1 MTFIV
6 YALLGHTITPAVAF
20 TVVSL
25 FQIVRNPFGQIRK
38 MMILSRVVRAC
49 RLADLERIDAAAQ
62 TLTLYAQ
69 CTIALTRLAEL
80 LELPAADSLG
90 AAELLQDGPTGE
102 RDEFGVLRES
112 RLSGDAD
119 EDSSVML
126 SARRC
131 SFSWGGDWMLQDLEL
146 QVKRGSLV
154 AVVGA
159 VGSGKSSLLSA
170 LLGHM
175 PRLRGKLV
183 WRLQGAKPAFVS
195 QEPFLISDSVREN
208 ILLGQPYDRARFEEV
223 VRVCC
228 LEDDLA
234 QLASGEWTEV
244 GERGVTVSG
253 GQRTRIGLARAVYRR
268 APAVL
273 MDDPLSAVDSH
284 VGQALMT
291 EAIVGYLGG
300 YGATRIL
307 VTNQLALLREAA
319 VGQIVVLDGGRV
331 AESGS
336 FARLSG
342 GDGLFAKMLR
352 AVGKQRESGTTP
364 SESRATE
371 SGQLSATPR
380 SSQGESGKKAAGEEQ
395 TQQGAVSRATFLAYA
410 HAGAG
415 GSWPAFALLM
425 FGFCLAEA
433 CFVTID
439 SWLAVWSDD
448 RLHWSSGGYIAVY
461 ACLTVFYFVVT
472 LVRSIGVARFGVS
485 SSRSLYA
492 AMQERVLYCPMR
504 LFDTVPTG
512 RLLNRFTKDISD
524 VDDTLVGSFCWAI
537 MSMLRVVSICVVITG
552 IQPMFLLG
560 LVFVFRMYAKRRQL
574 YRGAAREL
582 QRIESV
588 SRSPL
593 YSHFAETIE
602 GAPTIAAHGDAA
614 LFSERFHAHL
624 RRNLR
629 AFYAQSVTGSWF
641 SLQLQLLGACLVGAC
656 ALSMV
661 LSMGGVSAGLVG
673 LALSYS
679 NNIVINLNGMMFDW
693 VRAETRMVGVERILE
708 YSNDLPQEAH
718 APSSGSAA
726 TSKPPS
732 DWPRFGAVEF
742 DSVRMRYDRALPL
755 VLKGVSFSV
764 EAGQLVGV
772 VGRTGSGKS
781 SLFSALF
788 RMVDLDAGSIIIDGV
803 EISRL
808 DLSTLRPR
816 LAVIPQEPIIFAGTV
831 RSNIDMYGQATTEQV
846 LAAIAA
852 AALQNVASS
861 LPGGK
866 EDGGLSGMVESKGTN
881 LSVGERQLLCLARAH
896 LRSSKL
902 LLLDEATASVDT
914 VTDGRIQRT
923 IRNDAQFASATRIII
938 AHRLQTI
945 IDADRVLVM
954 DAGSVAEFGK
964 PRDLLA
970 KAPAVGEGAP
980 GTARDGMFA
989 ALTKDSGLDLR
1000 AAWDAAATG
1009 FYGRP
1014 QPLE

>member
-1 MTFIV
+1 MLLLTVTIPIITSVVTFIV

-25 FQIVRNPFGQIRK
+25 FQIVRNPFGQIP
-38 MMILSRVVRAC
+38 
-49 RLADLERIDAAAQ
+49 Q
-62 TLTLYAQ
+62 TLTMYAQ

-80 LELPAADSLG
+80 LELPAANSLG
-90 AAELLQDGPTGE
+90 SPELLQDGPTGE
-102 RDEFGVLRES
+102 RDEFGVLRETRVS
-112 RLSGDAD
+112 EDED

-126 SARRC
+126 SVRRC
-131 SFSWGGDWMLQDLEL
+131 SFSWGGEWMLKDLDL

-208 ILLGQPYDRARFEEV
+208 ILLGQPYERARFEEV

-253 GQRTRIGLARAVYRR
+253 GQRTRIGLARAVYRH

-300 YGATRIL
+300 YGATRML

-319 VGQIVVLDGGRV
+319 VDQIVVLDGGRMV
-331 AESGS
+331 ESGS

-342 GDGLFAKMLR
+342 DGGLFAKMLR

-364 SESRATE
+364 SGSRATE

-380 SSQGESGKKAAGEEQ
+380 SSQGASGKKAAGEEQ

-602 GAPTIAAHGDAA
+602 GAATIAAHGDAA
-614 LFSERFHAHL
+614 LFSERFRAHL

-718 APSSGSAA
+718 APSSGSVA

-732 DWPRFGAVEF
+732 DWPRFGTVEF

-803 EISRL
+803 EISTL
-808 DLSTLRPR
+808 GLSTLRPR

-831 RSNIDMYGQATTEQV
+831 RSNIDMYGKATTEQV
-846 LAAIAA
+846 AAAIAA

-866 EDGGLSGMVESKGTN
+866 EDGGLSGVVESKGLN

-970 KAPAVGEGAP
+970 KAPAIGEGTP

-1000 AAWDAAATG
+1000 AAWDAAAAG